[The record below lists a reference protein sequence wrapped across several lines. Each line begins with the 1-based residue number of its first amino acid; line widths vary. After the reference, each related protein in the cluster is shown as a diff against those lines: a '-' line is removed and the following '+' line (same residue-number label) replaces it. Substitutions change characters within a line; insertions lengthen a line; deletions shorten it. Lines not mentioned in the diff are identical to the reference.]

1 MIAFI
6 KKHLFGKTEQML
18 IEKENNLDNLKISL
32 EANNLLLR
40 DKLYREVENEKE
52 LLKIRV
58 NKVNELLDTYES
70 KIKRVDTEYDI
81 ILKEHENIKLERE
94 NIVKEKQKAI
104 NDVINIRGVLEK
116 RFNDVN
122 REEKDLR
129 IKHQILKEK
138 SKKIAETRKVIEE
151 EKNFYETT
159 IRGRKCLVDKYGNFK
174 RFV

>member
-18 IEKENNLDNLKISL
+18 IEKENNLDNLRISL

-40 DKLYREVENEKE
+40 DKLYKEVENEKE

-58 NKVNELLDTYES
+58 NKANELLDTYSDKLKKVKDGYDMLLEKQEEV
-70 KIKRVDTEYDI
+70 KI
-81 ILKEHENIKLERE
+81 ERE

-138 SKKIAETRKVIEE
+138 SKKLVETRKVIEE

>member
-1 MIAFI
+1 MKRILI
-6 KKHLFGKTEQML
+6 KWLFGKTEQLL
-18 IEKENNLDNLKISL
+18 IQKENDLDNLRINL
-32 EANNLLLR
+32 EANNMLLR
-40 DKLYREVENEKE
+40 DRLYKDIENQKE
-52 LLKIRV
+52 LLTIKI
-58 NKVNELLDTYES
+58 NKVDALLDAYEDKLKKVNDGYNNLLEKQEEV
-70 KIKRVDTEYDI
+70 KI
-81 ILKEHENIKLERE
+81 ERE

-104 NDVINIRGVLEK
+104 NDVINIRASLEK

-122 REEKDLR
+122 REEKDLK

-138 SKKIAETRKVIEE
+138 SKKLIAKTKVIEE

>member
-18 IEKENNLDNLKISL
+18 IEKENDLDNLRISL

-58 NKVNELLDTYES
+58 NKVNELLDTYET

-138 SKKIAETRKVIEE
+138 SKKLVETRKVIEE

-159 IRGRKCLVDKYGNFK
+159 IRDRKCLVDKYGNFK